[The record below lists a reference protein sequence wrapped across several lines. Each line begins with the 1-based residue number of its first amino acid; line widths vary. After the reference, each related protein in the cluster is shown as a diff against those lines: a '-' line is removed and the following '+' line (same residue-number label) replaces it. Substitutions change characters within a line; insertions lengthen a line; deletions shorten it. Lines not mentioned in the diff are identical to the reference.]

1 MAFNEDTRVK
11 IPTILHLTQLG
22 YEYLSLHDAGRAS
35 YDASSNI
42 FTEIFVESIERINP
56 DIEDLSAAK
65 IYEELK
71 QYLDYE
77 DLGKKF
83 YERITQETGIKIID
97 FENFDNNSFNVVT
110 ELPCINGDDEFRPDI
125 TLLING
131 LPLFF
136 IEVKKPNNKGGIVAE
151 SERMNEKRIPNKKFR
166 RFLNA
171 TQIIVFS
178 NNMEYNAEGGSTPF
192 GVTPIQ
198 GAFYST
204 TSTEKVVLNS
214 FKEEDKT
221 IYDKILPFDDV
232 TETAILK
239 DTNNVSIK
247 YNDEYITNRD
257 TLKPTKRIVS
267 SLFQRD
273 RIKELL
279 KYGIAYVR
287 SDAGVG
293 HCPFEKHIMRYPQF
307 FATQAIERHLN
318 NGFKKGII
326 WHTQGSG
333 KTALAY
339 YNVAHIIN
347 HFRKN
352 NIVPKFYFIVDR
364 LDLLTQAQSEFENRG
379 LRVNIC
385 NNKEEF
391 KKNIEAQAV
400 ITNTDGKNEITVVNI
415 HKFQNESR
423 VVEPK
428 DYIIN
433 VQRIYFIDE
442 VHRSYNPHGSFLAN
456 LINSD
461 RNAIYIGLTGT
472 PLLKQKISGFG
483 EKKSFDSKEIFCDQD
498 DKGKLLH
505 SGYIHKYYY
514 NNSIEDGYTLKLIR
528 EGIETTYKTKLKS
541 ILDELN
547 IEKGSA
553 AAKEV
558 MAHKKYVTPLTEYI
572 ITDFEKSRNRL
583 DDQSIG
589 GMVVCQSSEQARAIF
604 AEIKAIYTDFSVAL
618 ILHDSDDKDTLK
630 KNRDDFKIG
639 KIDILVV
646 YNMLLTGFDA
656 KRLKKIYLNRVV
668 KDHNLL
674 QTLTRVNRPYNSIG
688 KLDKEGRPTGRN
700 HQYGFVVD
708 FADIQ
713 YEFNKTNQEYLAEL
727 QDELG
732 EEMDKYSNLFKSEE
746 DIKAE
751 IAEIK
756 EKLFSYDIENAE
768 KFSEQINEISDK
780 ETILTLKKVL
790 ENARTLGNLILLYD
804 HDDLC
809 DKGKAEALLD
819 FTKLKI
825 LLNEVQN
832 RFDLINQKE
841 ALENDDD
848 NTNIINVA
856 LEDVIFS
863 FRKISEEELSL
874 GIIDSYKD
882 WLRKTREEMQNN
894 FDNIDPEFISLKE
907 ELERLFKKK
916 KLTEEKTP
924 SELESDIQT
933 LEAIYKRIKEQNRK
947 DAMLKAKYYGDE
959 KFARIH
965 KRLLTPPPFPAQ
977 WKTKQI
983 NINEALQKI
992 KAETDDKLIRNNAL
1006 LNNEPY
1012 FAKDIKGLVSD
1023 SFDEVGLPLE
1033 VECAIEIVKLVVKE
1047 YVSAYKEAA

>member
-22 YEYLSLHDAGRAS
+22 YEYVSLHS
-35 YDASSNI
+35 TQIDASSNI
-42 FTEIFVESIERINP
+42 FTGIFAESIEKINP
-56 DIEDLSAAK
+56 DVEDLDAVK

-83 YERITQETGIKIID
+83 YERIIQETGIKIID
-97 FENFDNNSFNVVT
+97 FENFDNNTFNVVT

-131 LPLFF
+131 LPLCF

-171 TQIIVFS
+171 IQIMVFS
-178 NNMEYNAEGGSTPF
+178 NNMEYNTEGGI
-192 GVTPIQ
+192 TPIQ

-204 TSTEKVVLNS
+204 TSTVKVTLNS

-221 IYDKILPFDDV
+221 IYDKIQPLGEHI
-232 TETAILK
+232 ETAILK

-273 RIKELL
+273 RIKEFL
-279 KYGIAYVR
+279 KYSIAYAKN
-287 SDAGVG
+287 DTGG
-293 HCPFEKHIMRYPQF
+293 YEKHIMRYPQF
-307 FATQAIERHLN
+307 FATQRIEQHLDK
-318 NGFKKGII
+318 GFKKGII

-347 HFRKN
+347 YFRKN

-385 NNKEEF
+385 NTKDDF
-391 KKNIEAQAV
+391 KKNLAAQAV
-400 ITNTDGKNEITVVNI
+400 ITNTEGKNEITVVNI
-415 HKFQNESR
+415 QKFQNDSR

-428 DYIIN
+428 DYSIN

-442 VHRSYNPHGSFLAN
+442 VHRSYNPYGSFLAN

-483 EKKSFDSKEIFCDQD
+483 EKKIFDSKEIFCDQGD
-498 DKGKLLH
+498 NGKLLH

-514 NNSIEDGYTLKLIR
+514 NSSIEDGYTLKLIR
-528 EGIETTYKTKLKS
+528 EGIETTYKTKLKN
-541 ILDELN
+541 ILNELN
-547 IEKGSA
+547 IERGSA

-558 MAHKKYVTPLTEYI
+558 MAHKRYVQPLTEYI
-572 ITDFEKSRNRL
+572 ITDFEKSRIRL
-583 DDQSIG
+583 DDQTIG
-589 GMVVCQSSEQARAIF
+589 GMIVCQSSEQARAIF
-604 AEIKAIYTDFSVAL
+604 SEIKNIYTNYSAAL
-618 ILHDSDDKDTLK
+618 ILHDSDDNETLK
-630 KNRDDFKIG
+630 KNRDGFKAG
-639 KIDILVV
+639 KIDLLVV
-646 YNMLLTGFDA
+646 FNMLLTGFDA

-688 KLDKEGRPTGRN
+688 KLDKDGKPTGRN

-713 YEFNKTNQEYLAEL
+713 YEFNKTNQEYLNEL
-727 QDELG
+727 QEELG

-746 DIKAE
+746 DIREE

-756 EKLFSYDIENAE
+756 EKLFYYDIENAE
-768 KFSEQINEISDK
+768 NFSEQISIIDDK
-780 ETILTLKKVL
+780 ETILSLKSVL
-790 ENARTLGNLILLYD
+790 ENARTLGNLIRIYD
-804 HDDLC
+804 HDALW
-809 DKGKAEALLD
+809 DKLD
-819 FTKLKI
+819 FSKLKS

-832 RFDLINQKE
+832 RLDLINQKE
-841 ALENDDD
+841 ALENDDE
-848 NTNIINVA
+848 NTNIINIA

-863 FRKISEEELSL
+863 FRKISEEELEL
-874 GIIDSYKD
+874 GIIDRYKD

-894 FDNIDPEFISLKE
+894 FDNADPVFISLKE

-924 SELESDIQT
+924 AELESDIQT
-933 LEAIYKRIKEQNRK
+933 LEAIYKRIKEQNRQ
-947 DAMLKAKYYGDE
+947 DVMLKAKYNGDE

-977 WKTKQI
+977 WKTKQVS
-983 NINEALQKI
+983 INEALQKI

-1012 FAKDIKGLVSD
+1012 FEDDIKGLVRKSFSD
-1023 SFDEVGLPLE
+1023 AGLPLE
-1033 VECAIEIVKLVVKE
+1033 LASAKEIVGLVVKE
-1047 YVSAYKEAA
+1047 YVGAYRGAA